1 MNPFK
6 KIDSSI
12 NQNVWARPEMAVT
25 FRAEIMPGENCEE
38 RTFRIEKVLQNE
50 RVILRGFAGE
60 HRQGSFEP
68 INFKRK
74 KFIKSKSAL
83 ILEFLPIVN
92 SSDFENLQVFYFQ
105 IRNLADDFISIHR
118 LHINNVNRTN
128 FVLQSGNFL
137 LQRFWC
143 QMMRIA
149 R

>member
-38 RTFRIEKVLQNE
+38 RTFRIEKVLKNE

-68 INFKRK
+68 INFKREK
-74 KFIKSKSAL
+74 
-83 ILEFLPIVN
+83 
-92 SSDFENLQVFYFQ
+92 NL
-105 IRNLADDFISIHR
+105 
-118 LHINNVNRTN
+118 
-128 FVLQSGNFL
+128 
-137 LQRFWC
+137 
-143 QMMRIA
+143 
-149 R
+149 